1 MSGIINIEEHNK
13 KVENLNSKISAI
25 KEGATLGVETL
36 QNNKPEPI
44 KKISIRDNAI
54 YPTCNSDR
62 SYQLSSTVDIA
73 GKRLDDFNRFGRRD
87 VEVCPDD
94 LLKFAA
100 CIIKAFGPIPQELID
115 SVEVK

>member
-44 KKISIRDNAI
+44 KKMSIGRNAI
-54 YPTCNSDR
+54 YPRHNDDK
-62 SYQLSSTVDIA
+62 SYRPYSAIDI
-73 GKRLDDFNRFGRRD
+73 NGRRFDEFAQYGRKD
-87 VEVCPDD
+87 VDVLADD
-94 LLKFAA
+94 LIKFAA